1 VWTRRYILCFIILQ
15 VFVLFSVVDVPEFR
29 SFVFAGMQ
37 MLSVINVSR
46 CSCLWTIA
54 STLFCTGVGLFVG
67 VLDSAD
73 LREDACVFWG

>member
-1 VWTRRYILCFIILQ
+1 M
-15 VFVLFSVVDVPEFR
+15 FVLFSVVDVPEFR

>member
-1 VWTRRYILCFIILQ
+1 
-15 VFVLFSVVDVPEFR
+15 
-29 SFVFAGMQ
+29 